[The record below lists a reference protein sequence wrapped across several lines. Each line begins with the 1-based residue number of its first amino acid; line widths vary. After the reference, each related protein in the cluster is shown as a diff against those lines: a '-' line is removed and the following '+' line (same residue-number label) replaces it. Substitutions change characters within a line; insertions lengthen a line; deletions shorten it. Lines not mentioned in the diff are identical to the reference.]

1 MSDDTEGKGFQV
13 NDRRIKFDENGAGTA
28 SSDTANDGAA
38 TSSTAPGS
46 TSSGGSKTVEGPGWK
61 MEHQDEKKPADQL
74 PPMDFT
80 HFCLSL
86 AGSALINL
94 GDAASPESGK
104 TEADLNMARQT
115 IDILAMLEAK
125 TQGNL
130 TEDESRLL
138 STVLYDLRMRFLSKS
153 RP

>member
-1 MSDDTEGKGFQV
+1 MSEDTNGKGFQV
-13 NDRRIKFDENGAGTA
+13 SDRRIKFDEDESASAPA
-28 SSDTANDGAA
+28 SSAA
-38 TSSTAPGS
+38 PKNEA
-46 TSSGGSKTVEGPGWK
+46 SSGSAVEGPGWK
-61 MEHQDEKKPADQL
+61 MEHQDEKKSEPL

-86 AGSALINL
+86 AGSALITL

-115 IDILAMLEAK
+115 IDILAMLETK

-130 TEDESRLL
+130 TDDEAKLL
-138 STVLYDLRMRFLSKS
+138 STVLYDLRMRFLRKSKA
-153 RP
+153 